1 MSYEDGFV
9 HLANRIEPDDGLRD
23 RVLAL
28 EEQSP
33 KRRRKP
39 VLKYAISFVL
49 VAAVLTGV
57 TLIPSQNFAGLGK
70 KTAQAGFTIYVE
82 ADENGVSSEVPMTPN
97 QAFTVRNNDPSY
109 NHPGFTGFQDKRS
122 DGRYDITTMYVLKF
136 QCSAQGLSRVTYS
149 TNTGSIYRTVPLTQ
163 EQFDSEAYRRE
174 HNLMNLMT
182 GDGTHSYGY
191 TDSGKELTLNC
202 AKDGKD
208 QDCDGIFGLAY
219 KKTWDSYSA
228 EWAWNMIRTQGL
240 NKFLKVLHAP
250 YLKDICATRLTL
262 TAVFADGSTCQK
274 IIAVSTKDG
283 NFLDITLLK

>member
-1 MSYEDGFV
+1 MTYEDGFV
-9 HLANRIEPDDGLRD
+9 NAVRRIEPDGGLRE

-28 EEQSP
+28 GEEAP

-39 VLKYAISFVL
+39 VLKFAVSFAL
-49 VAAVLTGV
+49 VAAVLAGGA
-57 TLIPSQNFAGLGK
+57 LIFPQNLAGFSN
-70 KTAQAGFTIYVE
+70 KTAQAGFTVYVE
-82 ADENGVSSEVPMTPN
+82 ADEKGVSSKLPMMPN
-97 QAFTVRNNDPSY
+97 KAFTVRNNDPSY
-109 NHPGFTGFQDKRS
+109 NRLGFTGYQDKRS
-122 DGRYDITTMYVLKF
+122 DGRYDITTMYVLKL
-136 QCSAQGLSRVTYS
+136 QCFAQGLSRVTYS

-202 AKDGKD
+202 AKNGKN

-219 KKTWDSYSA
+219 KKTWDGYSA
-228 EWAWNMIRTQGL
+228 EWAWNMIRTQGS

-250 YLKDICATRLTL
+250 YLKDIRATRITL
-262 TAVFADGSTCQK
+262 TAAFADGSTCKK

-283 NFLDITLLK
+283 NFLDVTLLK